1 LKKEKKRIYE
11 MGGRI
16 ERFIEENGDEVGPYR
31 VWLKNEDYPGLAMSR
46 SIGDLIATTVGVI
59 PDPEVIEYEL
69 NENSLY
75 MIMCSD
81 GVWEFLSNRDVMEI
95 SKKYY
100 MLNDFRKMNKKIV
113 KESIEKWKNEDVV
126 IDDITVL
133 SVCFRLNEE

>member
-1 LKKEKKRIYE
+1 

-16 ERFIEENGDEVGPYR
+16 ERFIEENGEEVGPYR

-59 PDPEVIEYEL
+59 PDPEIIEYEL
-69 NENSLY
+69 NEKSLY

-81 GVWEFLSNRDVMEI
+81 GVWEFLSNKDVMEI

-100 MLNDFRKMNKKIV
+100 ILNDFKKMNKKIV
-113 KESIEKWKNEDVV
+113 KDAIEKWKNEDVV

>member
-1 LKKEKKRIYE
+1 

-69 NENSLY
+69 NDNSLY

-81 GVWEFLSNRDVMEI
+81 GVWEFLSNREVMEI